1 MFAIASAFD
10 GLSPVAAWIPAFGEY
25 DAGYVA
31 HVAPFS
37 RDVLTHIKPPPQ
49 RALRIAP
56 IAVKSTKRK
65 RTLSGDPRKRD
76 CSEF

>member
-1 MFAIASAFD
+1 MVRR
-10 GLSPVAAWIPAFGEY
+10 PVAAWIPAFGEY

-37 RDVLTHIKPPPQ
+37 RDALTHIKPHPR
-49 RALRIAP
+49 RALRIEST
-56 IAVKSTKRK
+56 AVKRTKRK
-65 RTLSGDPRKRD
+65 RTLSSDSRKRD